1 MNKFRRIC
9 NVAATS
15 QIGRKLTQ
23 ISLNLRHRYDIMTTN
38 LRRNC
43 DEQFLMSLIQLDF
56 ALVCLRDNTFGLPTP
71 HGKLK
76 RTNGTVV
83 MDLCT
88 CFRKTLIHAR
98 CLKMSRDVPNFRICL
113 QGPLKIGMNSHTI
126 LQSAKKARQR
136 IGSAYSY
143 SCISKIYLT
152 LNMGFRYQK

>member
-1 MNKFRRIC
+1 MNFDESK
-9 NVAATS
+9 TS
-15 QIGRKLTQ
+15 
-23 ISLNLRHRYDIMTTN
+23 
-38 LRRNC
+38 LRRNF
-43 DEQFLMSLIQLDF
+43 DESTTK
-56 ALVCLRDNTFGLPTP
+56 LRRTIFDVADTIRFCTSVLTGQHFWLTDP

-88 CFRKTLIHAR
+88 CSRKTLIHVR
-98 CLKMSRDVPNFRICL
+98 CLKMSRDVPNFRICP
-113 QGPLKIGMNSHTI
+113 QSPLTIGMNSHTI